1 MELKSRGQ
9 ERQLVVQIGE
19 LRSVNLKERG
29 IFLIPIIP
37 KWNIGPLE
45 VS

>member
-9 ERQLVVQIGE
+9 ERQLVVQIEE

-29 IFLIPIIP
+29 IFLIP